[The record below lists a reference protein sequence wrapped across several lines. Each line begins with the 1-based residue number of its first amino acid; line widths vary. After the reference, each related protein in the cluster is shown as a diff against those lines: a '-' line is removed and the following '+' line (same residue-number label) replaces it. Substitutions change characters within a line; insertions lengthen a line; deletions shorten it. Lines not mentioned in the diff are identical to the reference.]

1 MEGELALKPLNL
13 QALICLGL
21 LLLTWG
27 IARMIR
33 RLIEAGMAPAFIIY
47 LRALFGFM
55 LAMLI
60 WLGYNTLAGKVVLS
74 RLWGSG

>member
-1 MEGELALKPLNL
+1 MKPLNL

-21 LLLTWG
+21 LFLTWG

-33 RLIEAGMAPAFIIY
+33 RLIETGMAPAFVIY
-47 LRALFGFM
+47 LRVLFGFM

-60 WLGYNTLAGKVVLS
+60 WLGYNTLTGKVVLS
-74 RLWGSG
+74 KLWGSG

>member
-21 LLLTWG
+21 LFLTWG

-33 RLIEAGMAPAFIIY
+33 RLIEAEMTPAFIIY
-47 LRALFGFM
+47 LRVLFGFI